1 MYDVEITFFWIL
13 RNLIHRKTKSLLS
26 DGCLREDFTTC
37 VDDAGGVGD
46 SSN

>member
-1 MYDVEITFFWIL
+1 MYDEEITNFWIL
-13 RNLIHRKTKSLLS
+13 RNSMHRKTKSFLS
-26 DGCLREDFTTC
+26 EGCLREDFTTC